1 MERENSFYY
10 YYCYYYRSV
19 TDDGAT
25 DQSERSSETSD
36 ERHAEESDWRPGR
49 PIRLNGVLDRRL
61 LTVLGRKDHARGG
74 FLFCFLLFFCC
85 CFFYVEFYLRDFD
98 WLYGGSIERESHFN
112 SERKQKTLGRLWT
125 FGRRIFT
132 RHRPH
137 FLSFFLSFSLNTPS
151 SPPPCHNEK
160 KTKKK
165 TFFSIFFLIRG
176 NSLVQC
182 CIEDLNGDGWWGI
195 TRRYRQRFGIDGS
208 TEISLKNPIE
218 CNMSYF

>member
-85 CFFYVEFYLRDFD
+85 CFFLRWVLFKGFWLALWRFNRERVSLQLGAQTKDARPTVNVRSPYLHTAPTAFSFF
-98 WLYGGSIERESHFN
+98 LS
-112 SERKQKTLGRLWT
+112 L
-125 FGRRIFT
+125 
-132 RHRPH
+132 
-137 FLSFFLSFSLNTPS
+137 FLSFFLSLSTH
-151 SPPPCHNEK
+151 PPPPLPAT
-160 KTKKK
+160 TKKK
-165 TFFSIFFLIRG
+165 PKKKLFFPFF
-176 NSLVQC
+176 
-182 CIEDLNGDGWWGI
+182 
-195 TRRYRQRFGIDGS
+195 F
-208 TEISLKNPIE
+208 
-218 CNMSYF
+218 